1 MSVYTY
7 RLANG
12 TDFPCFPGVYLM
24 YTLTT
29 NNTHQCFPIFKTT
42 NLTTIL
48 SDSSLDATTT
58 AIMTIPGFR
67 CQLYSNATATTLMAA
82 PNDISNNSTTNPTVT
97 DITNNVLKSIKIYFG
112 STSAGWTEI
121 T

>member
-7 RLANG
+7 KLANG
-12 TDFPCFPGVYLM
+12 STFPCFPGVYLM

-29 NNTHQCFPIFKTT
+29 NNTHHCFPIFKTT
-42 NLTTIL
+42 NLTTTL
-48 SDSSLDATTT
+48 SDDSLDTTTT

-67 CQLYSNATATTLMAA
+67 CQLYSNASATTLMDT
-82 PNDISNNSTTNPTVT
+82 PYDISNNLTTNPTVT
-97 DITNNVLKSIKIYFG
+97 DITNNALKSIKIYFG